1 MNPRR
6 MGLAEQVL
14 SLLVACMYIYPRAY
28 AYLDI
33 KRMKDDYFSAS
44 SGEVEIR
51 PVEAMNPV
59 HVRNSSGSGK
69 GGGAAVR
76 RSAGGGAAADLDVG
90 GKVREVLPESFPGPS
105 GEGPG
110 EGEEF

>member
-1 MNPRR
+1 MHI
-6 MGLAEQVL
+6 
-14 SLLVACMYIYPRAY
+14 SPRAY

-44 SGEVEIR
+44 SGEVEMR

-59 HVRNSSGSGK
+59 HMRSSSSSGSG
-69 GGGAAVR
+69 GAAAR
-76 RSAGGGAAADLDVG
+76 RSAGGSARVDLDVG

-105 GEGPG
+105 GEGD
-110 EGEEF
+110 EF